1 VKNYELLEHTADIG
15 IRVAAQDLPGLFRAA
30 ALAMFDITAE
40 RKTQIEESAK
50 KEITIRLK
58 TEDLEELLISWLNEL
73 LSLSSVKGL
82 IFSEFRFAKLE
93 KCSLEAVAAGED
105 ISNYQVNAEIKA
117 ATYHQLRIEETK
129 SGWQA
134 EIIFDV

>member
-1 VKNYELLEHTADIG
+1 VRNYELLEHTADIG
-15 IRVAAQDLPGLFRAA
+15 IRVSAQDLSGLFRAA
-30 ALAMFDITAE
+30 ALAMFDIIAE
-40 RKTQIEESAK
+40 RKAQIKESAK